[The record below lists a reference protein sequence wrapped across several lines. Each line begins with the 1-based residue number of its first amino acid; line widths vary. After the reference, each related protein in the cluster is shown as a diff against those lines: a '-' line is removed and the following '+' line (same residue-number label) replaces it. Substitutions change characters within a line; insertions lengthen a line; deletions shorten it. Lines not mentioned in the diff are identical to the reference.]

1 MATASLTVLFPREE
15 ESATLFAKRME
26 ESTGD
31 ILAVLSG
38 AEHRLFPGENDLK
51 EFVKTIA
58 ARKGRVRL
66 ATRDANVAALARG
79 RGIRVLDKTR
89 FLKQALKGHESAEEA
104 LRRFSPHVWRQEL
117 RTRLQAMGLLS
128 LPKIRIWVLIGVSVS
143 LFLFVVLK
151 LLPSA
156 EIRVWPREDAVNQ
169 TVNIFLVQTGATV
182 DLPQRVRIM
191 PLVPI
196 TVRQKRSITF
206 DQISKEFIGTSAE
219 VPMTII
225 NTSQERYSLRIG
237 TRLMNQAGMIMKT
250 LDPINIEAGEEKQ
263 IRTRADN
270 VDLYG
275 EIIGERGNVPAGL
288 KWEFP
293 GLAPEERT
301 VIYGE
306 NRVPAKGGRTSYRT
320 VLQQSDLD
328 LAKKRLEQELLATAK
343 QMVDE
348 ERTLRNSAQKSQN
361 FEILY
366 YEELT
371 KIAYTDFTLP
381 LQFLGEPVNSIPIEG
396 SITYTSY
403 AYDAKA
409 ILDMLSKELQSH
421 VGYGRRLLEDT
432 LTMGR
437 MIVNVI
443 DYSDDLSWIKLTV
456 DLTGTEQFVLDTLSP
471 AGARLN
477 RKIREAVAGKRKE
490 DAVRIVKNFPEVEKV
505 QIVLWPPLTG
515 TLPSILSHITI
526 APQGKK

>member
-1 MATASLTVLFPREE
+1 MAKRDLIVLFPREE
-15 ESATLFAKRME
+15 ESAKLFARRME
-26 ESTGD
+26 ENEGE

-38 AEHRLFPGENDLK
+38 AEERLFPDESDLK
-51 EFVKTIA
+51 EFLVTA
-58 ARKGRVRL
+58 SSLKGRVRL
-66 ATRDANVAALARG
+66 ATRDPDVASMARG
-79 RGIRVLDKTR
+79 SGIRVLDKTR
-89 FLKQALKGHESAEEA
+89 FLKQALRGHEGAEEA

-128 LPKIRIWVLIGVSVS
+128 LPKIRIWVLIGVSAC
-143 LFLFVVLK
+143 LFLFVMFK

-196 TVRQKRSITF
+196 VVHQKRSITF

-219 VPMTII
+219 APMTII
-225 NTSQERYSLRIG
+225 NKSKERYSLRSG
-237 TRLMNQAGMIMKT
+237 TRLMNQAGMIFKT
-250 LDPINIEAGEEKQ
+250 LDPINIEAGEELTV
-263 IRTRADN
+263 RTRADH

-306 NRVPAKGGRTSYRT
+306 NRVAAKGGRTSYRT

-328 LAKKRLEQELLATAK
+328 LAKKKLEQELLATAK

-348 ERTLRNSAQKSQN
+348 DRTLRNNARESQN
-361 FEILY
+361 LEILY

-371 KIAYTDFTLP
+371 KTTYTDFVLP
-381 LQFLGEPVNSIPIEG
+381 TQFLGEPVNSIPIEG
-396 SITYTSY
+396 AITYTSY

-409 ILDMLSKELQSH
+409 ILDMLSVELQSH
-421 VGYGRRLLEDT
+421 VGEGKRLLEET
-432 LTMGR
+432 LVIGR
-437 MIVNVI
+437 MVVNVI
-443 DYSDDLSWIKLTV
+443 DYSDDLIWIKLTV
-456 DLTGTEQFVLDTLSP
+456 DLTGTEQFVLDSLSP

-477 RKIREAVAGKRKE
+477 RKIREAVAGRRKE
-490 DAVRIVKNFPEVEKV
+490 DALRIVKNFPEVEKV
-505 QIVLWPPLTG
+505 QIVLWPPFSG
-515 TLPSILSHITI
+515 KLPSILSHITI
-526 APQGKK
+526 APQK